1 MIKKK
6 SKIDKNAVVKA
17 LLLTALIILVLKFF
31 LGGDFYYLTQ
41 VVELNYGFIE
51 MISVMFIF
59 IYGFFSMTK
68 YVARTIILYDDKLV
82 SELQDIKKGYKA
94 AGKRLDKQYE
104 SECEKLILKHKIKNL
119 KKDLKKHD

>member
-59 IYGFFSMTK
+59 IYGF
-68 YVARTIILYDDKLV
+68 LV
-82 SELQDIKKGYKA
+82 
-94 AGKRLDKQYE
+94 
-104 SECEKLILKHKIKNL
+104 
-119 KKDLKKHD
+119 